1 MTAQTEGAEGRRA
14 ALADEARRRWNRD
27 FLLLVALGAPE
38 EVLHRTL
45 NGGVVVA
52 ALLSPAGAK
61 EAFTLILGLL
71 FVTLRVALFVGA
83 PGWAVAQLVLAISR
97 RCLYRG

>member
-1 MTAQTEGAEGRRA
+1 MTVQAEGAEVRRE
-14 ALADEARRRWNRD
+14 ALHHEARRTWNRD
-27 FLLLVALGAPE
+27 FLLLVTLGAIE

-61 EAFTLILGLL
+61 EAFTLLLGLL
-71 FVTLRVALFVGA
+71 FVTLRVVLFVGA
-83 PGWAVAQLVLAISR
+83 PGWAVSQLVLAISR